1 MTNILETAMLVC
13 FGLSWPIN
21 LIKNIKAKT
30 AKAVSLKFLLL
41 IILGYLCGIGAKF
54 VSHQYNYVLAV
65 YFLNLAIVTANLVV
79 YFINRKHDAQTG
91 GVTIEPK
98 SPSKNAEKVIDVN
111 DKCYIEIHKINGAFN
126 YRIMALDKEEYKGNT
141 TDRTRYFWTPIDEN
155 ISFFDTEEK
164 AISAAIEEA
173 KQKNQQ

>member
-21 LIKNIKAKT
+21 LIKNVKAKT

-41 IILGYLCGIGAKF
+41 IIFGYICGIAAKF

-79 YFINRKHDAQTG
+79 YFINSKYDKQNG
-91 GVTIEPK
+91 IE
-98 SPSKNAEKVIDVN
+98 
-111 DKCYIEIHKINGAFN
+111 
-126 YRIMALDKEEYKGNT
+126 
-141 TDRTRYFWTPIDEN
+141 
-155 ISFFDTEEK
+155 
-164 AISAAIEEA
+164 
-173 KQKNQQ
+173 